1 MSLDEFSQHKGQ
13 GHYVTTVVDLDHAS
27 LLEVID
33 THQQADLIATLTAL
47 YSVAE
52 RLAVKEVSIDM
63 WASYTTV
70 VRTVF
75 PQATIVYDRFHVM
88 QHVNRELNRLRKQM
102 KVKFKGAPHLLWKHH
117 QDLDDDQRD
126 RLRQGLKNY
135 PCLAIAYE
143 LKEDLYTLYE
153 TARSVKGAQR
163 QLRRWLRIA
172 RLLLVDSTAM
182 IERHLDGICQYFA
195 HHTTSGITEGVN
207 TRIKLIKRQ
216 GYGFPCFPHF
226 RLRLLACLG
235 SS

>member
-1 MSLDEFSQHKGQ
+1 LSLDEFSQHKGQ

-33 THQQADLIATLTAL
+33 THQQDDLIAALTAL
-47 YSVAE
+47 YPVAE

-63 WASYTTV
+63 WASYATV

-102 KVKFKGAPHLLWKHH
+102 NVKFKGAPHLLWKHH

-135 PCLAIAYE
+135 PCLAMAYE

-153 TARSVKGAQR
+153 TASSVKGAQR
-163 QLRRWLRIA
+163 QLQRWLRIA
-172 RLLLVDSTAM
+172 RLLYRDSATM
-182 IERHLDGICQYFA
+182 IERHFEGICQYFA
-195 HHTTSGITEGVN
+195 NHTTSGITLSVVN
-207 TRIKLIKRQ
+207 
-216 GYGFPCFPHF
+216 
-226 RLRLLACLG
+226 
-235 SS
+235 